1 MVPGLVAT
9 GAQCCDRADQPAVLA
24 AWTFRFQQLCAASG
38 ASVGWLALA
47 VRGDGQ
53 GQLVP
58 ASQWT
63 TDSPPWAP
71 ALPMRFLQRYSLV
84 QHGLDLPGLLQLH
97 GLAADQ
103 LEGIYSPFFDA
114 LLVWPEV
121 PQLITCHDLTPL
133 VASNSRKAWLRYRF
147 WQPRHCRVAT
157 RLIAISRYVADQ
169 LVAFGVEADRIEVI
183 PNGIT
188 IQRPPVQSPA
198 SEDLLALARHDL
210 NKNLPALFR
219 GVDLLQRRWPQWRG
233 VLRIVGRGGPQ
244 SPLVQRMHRQLTRP
258 EQVQLIDA
266 LPQAKLL
273 EYLRS
278 SLALL
283 SASTEEGFDY
293 PVLEAKAEGTP
304 TLISDIPVHR
314 EFHQDSSLFFPV
326 DDDGGALADHV
337 IACLQDRGLWTQL
350 SQGGYALAKRL
361 SMAAQV
367 ASIED
372 QFRQLCRSI

>member
-1 MVPGLVAT
+1 MLPELNILTALINLLSWQPGHSGFSTYVQRVVPQLDGL
-9 GAQCCDRADQPAVLA
+9 RL
-24 AWTFRFQQLCAASG
+24 QLGS
-38 ASVGWLALA
+38 
-47 VRGDGQ
+47 DGQ

-63 TDSPPWAP
+63 TDPPPWAP
-71 ALPMRFLQRYSLV
+71 APPMRFLQRYSLV
-84 QHGLDLPGLLQLH
+84 QHGIDLPGLLQLH

-147 WQPRHCRVAT
+147 WQPRHCRAAN

-169 LVAFGVEADRIEVI
+169 LVSFGVEADRIEVI

-198 SEDLLALARHDL
+198 SEDLLALARHDV

-244 SPLVQRMHRQLTRP
+244 SPLVQRMHRQLPRP

-337 IACLQDRGLWTQL
+337 IACLQDRGLWMQL

-372 QFRQLCRSI
+372 QFRQLCRTI

>member
-1 MVPGLVAT
+1 MTRLINLLSWLPGHSGFGSYVQRVMPQLDGLRLQL
-9 GAQCCDRADQPAVLA
+9 GA
-24 AWTFRFQQLCAASG
+24 
-38 ASVGWLALA
+38 
-47 VRGDGQ
+47 DGQ

-58 ASQWT
+58 PSQWT
-63 TDSPPWAP
+63 PDSPPWAP
-71 ALPMRFLQRYSLV
+71 GRTMRFLQRYSLV
-84 QHGLDLPGLLQLH
+84 QHGLDLPALLQCH

-103 LEGIYSPFFDA
+103 LSGIYSPFFDA
-114 LLVWPEV
+114 LLEWPEI

-147 WQPRHCRVAT
+147 WQPRHCRTAT

-188 IQRPPVQSPA
+188 IQRPPVQTPA
-198 SEDLLALARHDL
+198 SEDLLALARHDV

-219 GVDLLQRRWPQWRG
+219 GVDQLQRRWPQWRG
-233 VLRIVGRGGPQ
+233 VLRIVGRGGRQ
-244 SPLVQRMHRQLTRP
+244 SALVQRMHRQLPRP
-258 EQVQLIDA
+258 EQVELIDA
-266 LPQAKLL
+266 LPQEQLL
-273 EYLRS
+273 HHLRS
-278 SLALL
+278 SLALV

-314 EFHQDSSLFFPV
+314 EFHQGSSLLFPV
-326 DDDGGALADHV
+326 DDDGRALADHV
-337 IACLQDRGLWTQL
+337 IACLQDRELWTQL
-350 SQGGYALAKRL
+350 SHAGFSLAQTL
-361 SMAAQV
+361 SVEAQV

-372 QFRQLCRSI
+372 QFRQLCRTA

>member
-1 MVPGLVAT
+1 MTRLINLLPWLPGHSGFGSYV
-9 GAQCCDRADQPAVLA
+9 QRVLP
-24 AWTFRFQQLCAASG
+24 QLDG
-38 ASVGWLALA
+38 LRLQLGI
-47 VRGDGQ
+47 DGQ

-71 ALPMRFLQRYSLV
+71 GRPMRFLQRYSLV
-84 QHGLDLPGLLQLH
+84 QHGLDLPTLLQRH

-114 LLVWPEV
+114 LLLWPQV

-133 VASNSRKAWLRYRF
+133 VASNSRKAWLRYRL
-147 WQPRHCRVAT
+147 WQPRHCRTAT

-169 LVAFGVEADRIEVI
+169 LVEFGVEADRIEVI
-183 PNGIT
+183 PNGIK

-198 SEDLLALARHDL
+198 SEDLLALARHDV

-219 GVDLLQRRWPQWRG
+219 GVDQLQRLRPQWRG
-233 VLRIVGRGGPQ
+233 VLRIVGRGGRQ
-244 SPLVQRMHRQLTRP
+244 SGLVHRMHRQLPRP

-266 LPQAKLL
+266 LPQAQLSQQ
-273 EYLRS
+273 LRS
-278 SLALL
+278 SLAVL

-293 PVLEAKAEGTP
+293 PVLEAKAVGMP

-314 EFHQDSSLFFPV
+314 EFHQGSSLFFPV

-337 IACLQDRGLWTQL
+337 IACLQDRGLWKQL
-350 SQGGYALAKRL
+350 SQGGYALAQTL
-361 SMAAQV
+361 SVDAQV
-367 ASIED
+367 ARIES
-372 QFRQLCRSI
+372 QFCQLCRTA

>member
-1 MVPGLVAT
+1 MTALINLLSWQPGHSGFGSYVKRVVPQLHGL
-9 GAQCCDRADQPAVLA
+9 RL
-24 AWTFRFQQLCAASG
+24 QLGS
-38 ASVGWLALA
+38 
-47 VRGDGQ
+47 DGQ

-71 ALPMRFLQRYSLV
+71 ARSMRFLQRYSLV
-84 QHGLDLPGLLQLH
+84 QHGLDLPALLQLH

-147 WQPRHCRVAT
+147 WQPRHCRAAN

-169 LVAFGVEADRIEVI
+169 LVSFGVEADRIEVI
-183 PNGIT
+183 PNGVT

-198 SEDLLALARHDL
+198 SEDLLALARHDV

-219 GVDLLQRRWPQWRG
+219 GVDQLQRRWPQWRG

-244 SPLVQRMHRQLTRP
+244 SPLVQRMHRQLPRP

-266 LPQAKLL
+266 LPQAQLL

-293 PVLEAKAEGTP
+293 PVLEAKAEGMP

-326 DDDGGALADHV
+326 DDDGGALADNV
-337 IACLQDRGLWTQL
+337 IACLQDHGLWTQL
-350 SQGGYALAKRL
+350 SQGGCALAQRL
-361 SMAAQV
+361 SVAAQV
-367 ASIED
+367 ASIKD
-372 QFRQLCRSI
+372 QFRQLCRTI

>member
-1 MVPGLVAT
+1 MTRLINLLSWLPGHSGFGSYVQRVVPQLDGL
-9 GAQCCDRADQPAVLA
+9 RL
-24 AWTFRFQQLCAASG
+24 QLG
-38 ASVGWLALA
+38 
-47 VRGDGQ
+47 GDGQ
-53 GQLVP
+53 GQLVQ

-71 ALPMRFLQRYSLV
+71 ARPMRFLQRYSLV
-84 QHGLDLPGLLQLH
+84 QHGLDLPALLQRHELV
-97 GLAADQ
+97 ADQ

-114 LLVWPEV
+114 LLAWPEV

-147 WQPRHCRVAT
+147 WQPRHCRTAT

-188 IQRPPVQSPA
+188 IQRSPVQSPA
-198 SEDLLALARHDL
+198 SEDLLALARHDV

-219 GVDLLQRRWPQWRG
+219 GIDQLQRRWPQWKG
-233 VLRIVGRGGPQ
+233 VLRVVGRGGRQ
-244 SPLVQRMHRQLTRP
+244 SALVQRMHRELPRP
-258 EQVQLIDA
+258 EQLQLIES
-266 LPQAKLL
+266 LPQAQLL
-273 EYLRS
+273 QHLRS

-293 PVLEAKAEGTP
+293 PVLEAKAEGIP

-326 DDDGGALADHV
+326 DDDGSTMAEHV
-337 IACLQDRGLWTQL
+337 MSCLQDCDLYPQL
-350 SQGGYALAKRL
+350 SRAGYALAQKL
-361 SMAAQV
+361 SVKAQV
-367 ASIED
+367 ESIEC
-372 QFRQLCRSI
+372 QFRQLCRTS

>member
-1 MVPGLVAT
+1 MLPELNVLTALINLLSWQPGHSGFSSYVQRVVPQLDGL
-9 GAQCCDRADQPAVLA
+9 RL
-24 AWTFRFQQLCAASG
+24 QLG
-38 ASVGWLALA
+38 D
-47 VRGDGQ
+47 DGQ

-71 ALPMRFLQRYSLV
+71 APHMRFLQRYSLV
-84 QHGLDLPGLLQLH
+84 QHGLNLPGLLQLH

-244 SPLVQRMHRQLTRP
+244 SSLVQRMHRQLTRP

-337 IACLQDRGLWTQL
+337 ITCLQDRGLWTQL

>member
-1 MVPGLVAT
+1 MARLINLLSWLPGHSGFGSYVQRVVPQLDGLRLQL
-9 GAQCCDRADQPAVLA
+9 GA
-24 AWTFRFQQLCAASG
+24 
-38 ASVGWLALA
+38 
-47 VRGDGQ
+47 DGQ

-58 ASQWT
+58 ARQWA

-71 ALPMRFLQRYSLV
+71 ERSMRFLQRYSLV
-84 QHGLDLPGLLQLH
+84 QHGLDLPSLIQCH
-97 GLAADQ
+97 RLAADQ

-114 LLVWPEV
+114 LLLWPEV

-147 WQPRHCRVAT
+147 WQPRHCRAAT

-169 LVAFGVEADRIEVI
+169 LVGFGVEADRIEVI

-188 IQRPPVQSPA
+188 IQGLPVQSPA
-198 SEDLLALARHDL
+198 SEDLLALARHDV

-219 GVDLLQRRWPQWRG
+219 GVAQLQRHCPHWRG
-233 VLRIVGRGGPQ
+233 VFRIVGRGGRQ
-244 SPLVQRMHRQLTRP
+244 SALVHRMHRELPRP

-266 LPQAKLL
+266 LPQAQLL
-273 EYLRS
+273 KHLRS

-293 PVLEAKAEGTP
+293 PVLEAKAVGIP

-314 EFHQDSSLFFPV
+314 EFHHDSSLFFPV
-326 DDDGGALADHV
+326 DDDGSALAEHV
-337 IACLQDRGLWTQL
+337 ISCLQDRALWAQL
-350 SQGGYALAKRL
+350 SRAGFVLAQKL
-361 SMAAQV
+361 SVEAQV
-367 ASIED
+367 ASIES
-372 QFRQLCRSI
+372 QFSQLCRTV